1 MSNPAKNVRFAEK
14 LQTMQEKVA
23 PDQVTVM
30 QDRTRDQELQRNAPR
45 TPGVQDEQFPTEDLS
60 MADPRDK
67 VQYAK
72 LELQDPDHPG
82 YTKFGKLEAKDS
94 DFEWLQK
101 KQAALEAADFDEWFA
116 RWFDLMDPAQKKRAK
131 ELYPEFYAR
140 RKKLLKKQSR
150 NAFDFARIKLEGI
163 ETFDDLVKTYMAETG
178 RLDLGPMQ
186 RLMQPEL
193 GFKEK
198 DNTKRFQRG
207 LANPFLIFGK
217 EAIPANYKQR
227 QVEQQMFA
235 ARTYAPEDSYAKL
248 GLRSGVDPLDTNSAR
263 GGDAAWYKQLLG
275 RRGV

>member
-23 PDQVTVM
+23 PDQVTPM
-30 QDRTRDQELQRNAPR
+30 QPREREQRLEDVAPR

-60 MADPRDK
+60 MSDPRDK

-72 LELQDPDHPG
+72 LQLQDPARPG
-82 YTKFGKLEAKDS
+82 YTQFGKLEAKDS

-140 RKKLLKKQSR
+140 RKKLLKKQSK

-186 RLMQPEL
+186 RLMHPEA
-193 GFKEK
+193 GFDVSK
-198 DNTKRFQRG
+198 NNMRFQRG

-217 EAIPANYKQR
+217 EAVPADYAERKKQQQNYAGR
-227 QVEQQMFA
+227 EYNNA
-235 ARTYAPEDSYAKL
+235 TGALL
-248 GLRSGVDPLDTNSAR
+248 GLQTGVDPLRTTEAT
-263 GGDAAWYKQLLG
+263 GGDAVWYKQLLG